1 MKTLFNIDEV
11 KPYQKAYF
19 DQKGMSDFEI
29 TRPHGTGRLYEF
41 LVDYKMRT
49 MAQLVD
55 ESLDAAKV
63 LNICCGSGMEAQYFA
78 NYGAR
83 VTGVDIS
90 LGAAKGAKIRSR
102 RFGFELRA
110 LVADAESLP
119 FKPESFDFVFTH
131 DGIHHLLHPERGIAE
146 MARVAKRVIFFTEP
160 ADAFI
165 TRLAVKLGFSA
176 NYEESGN
183 LVQRLKVSQLKALF
197 DQLGL
202 SSSQFSRYGMWY
214 SHYPPKWFFLF
225 ENRVLFHLL
234 RLFFHV
240 GNAMFGRFGNKL
252 VAVAWKDK
260 QRRKKDE
267 SWNKD
272 CSLGS

>member
-1 MKTLFNIDEV
+1 LSE
-11 KPYQKAYF
+11 P
-19 DQKGMSDFEI
+19 EI
-29 TRPHGTGRLYEF
+29 TRPHHFGRLYEF
-41 LVDYKMRT
+41 LIDYKMQR
-49 MAQLVD
+49 MKELVG
-55 ESLDAAKV
+55 ESLRGRNV
-63 LNICCGSGMEAQYFA
+63 LNVCCGSGMETEYFA
-78 NYGAR
+78 NLGAR

-90 LGAAKGAKIRSR
+90 LGAVKGARIRSR

-146 MARVAKRVIFFTEP
+146 MARVAKRGIFLTEP

-183 LVQRLKVSQLKALF
+183 LVRRLNVCRLKTLF
-197 DQLGL
+197 GQLGL
-202 SSSQFSRYGMWY
+202 NSSRFLRYGMWY
-214 SHYPPKWFFLF
+214 SHYPPKWFLLF
-225 ENRVLFHLL
+225 ENKLLFYLLRVYFHL
-234 RLFFHV
+234 
-240 GNAMFGRFGNKL
+240 GNSTFGRFGNKL

-260 QRRKKDE
+260 QRRKTNE
-267 SWNKD
+267 SWNED
-272 CSLGS
+272 CLLGS